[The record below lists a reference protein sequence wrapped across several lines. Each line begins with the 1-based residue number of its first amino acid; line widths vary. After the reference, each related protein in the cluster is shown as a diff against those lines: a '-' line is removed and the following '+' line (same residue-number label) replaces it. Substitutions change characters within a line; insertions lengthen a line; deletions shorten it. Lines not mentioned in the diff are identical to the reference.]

1 MATRHTEPASAR
13 PTRWAGVA
21 ALLLAAVLVA
31 AALYAGTRLVDDPV
45 PAAPSDSSVDA
56 GFARDMR
63 RHHTQAVEM
72 SLSVL
77 GNSRDGE
84 VRTLATDILLTQQ
97 HQIGQMYTWLQ
108 SWGLSQGSIAEPM
121 RWMQATSDGE
131 TSHEMSHMGG
141 GHDRSELGITGMP
154 GMASPEQLDSLDRA
168 GPGRVDV
175 RYLRLMIPHHLGALD
190 MARYAAD
197 EAEDADVR
205 RLAGAIAAGQARE
218 LDVLREMLSD
228 RS

>member
-1 MATRHTEPASAR
+1 
-13 PTRWAGVA
+13 VA

-31 AALYAGTRLVDDPV
+31 TALYAGTRLVDDSV
-45 PAAPSDSSVDA
+45 PTAPSDSSVDA

-77 GNSRDGE
+77 GNSRDGQ

-97 HQIGQMYTWLQ
+97 QQIGQMYAWLQ
-108 SWGLSQGSIAEPM
+108 SWGLSQGSSAEPM
-121 RWMQATSDGE
+121 RWMQPSADGE
-131 TSHEMSHMGG
+131 TSHEMGHMGG
-141 GHDRSELGITGMP
+141 GHDAGKPGITGMP
-154 GMASPEQLDSLDRA
+154 GMASPEKLDSLDRA
-168 GPGRVDV
+168 GPRRVDV
-175 RYLRLMIPHHLGALD
+175 AYLRLMIPHHRGALG

-197 EAEDADVR
+197 EAENADVR
-205 RLAGAIAAGQARE
+205 RLAGAIAAGQVRE
-218 LDVLREMLSD
+218 LEVLKQMLRE